1 MPCKQEL
8 SQAGMLR
15 NEGRSIDQNN
25 GKPGPIKSGEKRE
38 KDSDT
43 SVAWQYGQEDPL
55 EMDI

>member
-1 MPCKQEL
+1 
-8 SQAGMLR
+8 MLR

-55 EMDI
+55 ELVI